1 MMKACMTTIILAT
14 LICSTFAYADPQNS
28 SPDAYSQ
35 CVDQTIQKLDLGNIN
50 NAVVEFCSQK
60 TKATYEKQIV
70 ALLDQIKQHSEKY
83 QQPERYKDIMK
94 SQQLW
99 KNYVDQEC
107 KNAGTYIGSPMY
119 AFCPMKEYGTRV
131 EQLTE
136 YAQ

>member
-1 MMKACMTTIILAT
+1 MKACITMTIL
-14 LICSTFAYADPQNS
+14 STVIFCKFSYAGAQNS

-60 TKATYEKQIV
+60 TKAMYEKQIV
-70 ALLDQIKQHSEKY
+70 ALLDQIKQQSDKY

-107 KNAGTYIGSPMY
+107 KNAGAYIGSPMY
-119 AFCPMKEYGTRV
+119 AFCPMQEYGARV

-136 YAQ
+136 YSQ

>member
-1 MMKACMTTIILAT
+1 MKACITMTIL
-14 LICSTFAYADPQNS
+14 STVIFCKFSYADAQNS

-60 TKATYEKQIV
+60 TKAMYEKQIV
-70 ALLDQIKQHSEKY
+70 ALLDQIKQQSEKY

-107 KNAGTYIGSPMY
+107 KNAGAYIGSPMY
-119 AFCPMKEYGTRV
+119 AFCLMQEYGARV

-136 YAQ
+136 YSE